1 MGNCGC
7 LARQGNQLENFRES
21 ATTLIGDYLEI
32 EKKRDYED
40 ISQDGDGSAEEDDGI
55 IAVDQEKQKNK
66 QHELLTID
74 ERLPQIF
81 RG

>member
-7 LARQGNQLENFRES
+7 LGRQGNQLENLRES
-21 ATTLIGDYLEI
+21 ATTLLGDYLEI
-32 EKKRDYED
+32 EKKQDYED
-40 ISQDGDGSAEEDDGI
+40 ISQDGEGSTEEDDGI
-55 IAVDQEKQKNK
+55 IAVDQDK
-66 QHELLTID
+66 QHDLLTID

>member
-7 LARQGNQLENFRES
+7 LAREGKQLENLRES
-21 ATTLIGDYLEI
+21 ATTLLGDYLEI

-40 ISQDGDGSAEEDDGI
+40 ISQDGEGSTEEDDGI
-55 IAVDQEKQKNK
+55 IAVDQDKQ
-66 QHELLTID
+66 QELLTID